1 MALIDLIASVPAD
14 NIALVRPESDF
25 RLTYEALRQQV
36 RILAGALTGAHV
48 QRNERVAIAL
58 PDEPA
63 LVVAILAASTIGAA
77 VSFHDR
83 AARAVIVPAESPD
96 GMPRV
101 QPCGV
106 LGAECWVP
114 GAERNLLG
122 AIAPSTQ
129 HPAPSTQHPA
139 PSTQH
144 PAPSTQHPAPST
156 QHPAPSTQYPA
167 PSTRSVPDDIAVI
180 LQTRGTTGPPKR
192 VPLSHENLTV
202 SARQTATR
210 LGLGP
215 TDVTLCVMPIAHV
228 QGLVT
233 ATLATLAA
241 GGTVVIPGGFHPLTF
256 WRLARDYGMTWFTAT
271 PTIHQ
276 WLLARIADPGARRPT
291 GAARLRFIRSAGSTL
306 PPAVA
311 RTLASAFGVPVLDGY
326 EVTEAS
332 GDVSASR
339 LAILDA
345 DGRPLEQ
352 GSRGEV
358 ALAGPAVARGY
369 DNDPESTRKF
379 FVDGW
384 FRTGDFGYLDAR
396 EQLTLVR
403 D

>member
-36 RILAGALTGAHV
+36 RILAGALTGADV

-77 VSFHDR
+77 VSFDDR

-96 GMPRV
+96 GVPRV
-101 QPCGV
+101 Q
-106 LGAECWVP
+106 LHAVP
-114 GAERNLLG
+114 K
-122 AIAPSTQ
+122 
-129 HPAPSTQHPA
+129 
-139 PSTQH
+139 
-144 PAPSTQHPAPST
+144 
-156 QHPAPSTQYPA
+156 
-167 PSTRSVPDDIAVI
+167 SVPKSVPESVPESVPKSVPESVPESDPDSFPDAIAVI
-180 LQTRGTTGPPKR
+180 LQTQGTTGPPKR

-241 GGTVVIPGGFHPLTF
+241 GGTVVIPGGFHPLAF

-276 WLLARIADPGARRPT
+276 WLLARTADPGARRPT
-291 GAARLRFIRSAGSTL
+291 GAARLRFIRSAGSVL

-311 RTLASAFGVPVLDGY
+311 RTLESAFGVPVLDGY

-345 DGRPLEQ
+345 DGRPLEP
-352 GSRGEV
+352 GGRGEV
-358 ALAGPAVARGY
+358 ALAGPSVARGY

-384 FRTGDFGYLDAR
+384 FRTGDFGYLDRGRVVLGGASGPGI
-396 EQLTLVR
+396 R
-403 D
+403 DS

>member
-25 RLTYEALRQQV
+25 RLTYGALRQQV
-36 RILAGALTGAHV
+36 QILAGALTGAHV

-129 HPAPSTQHPA
+129 HPAPST
-139 PSTQH
+139 
-144 PAPSTQHPAPST
+144 
-156 QHPAPSTQYPA
+156 
-167 PSTRSVPDDIAVI
+167 RSDPDDIAVV

-241 GGTVVIPGGFHPLTF
+241 GGTVVIPGGFHPLAF

-276 WLLARIADPGARRPT
+276 WLLARTADPGARRPT

-345 DGRPLEQ
+345 DGRPLEP